1 MCAMDRS
8 SDDSLSQSVRDALN
22 HIKELYHSSPV
33 SVCVRNDR
41 HEVLYANSSF
51 QQVYDFFQLESNKSI
66 FSGNSVKL
74 EYILSQFEF
83 DCMSLGKGCVLCKN
97 FSCGDY
103 YFQVRMECMF
113 ISDECLYVLWQI
125 NLLIQLPLVG
135 RKIEFPDNPNADVSF
150 EFVISKIPVRNLAVL
165 SFSIL
170 GFTYAET
177 AFYVDLP
184 VSTVRKRVE
193 KSREIIKESF
203 SSYSIFIMHIY
214 KTKRIFFFVDFVSE
228 LFDVKHL

>member
-8 SDDSLSQSVRDALN
+8 SDDSFSQSVRDALN
-22 HIKELYHSSPV
+22 HIKELYNSSPV

-41 HEVLYANSSF
+41 NEVLYANSSF
-51 QQVYDFFQLESNKSI
+51 QQMYDFFQLESSKSI

-97 FSCGDY
+97 FSCGEY

-135 RKIEFPDNPNADVSF
+135 RKISFGDNPNADFNF
-150 EFVISKIPVRNLAVL
+150 ELAISKIPVRNLPAL
-165 SFSIL
+165 SFYIL
-170 GFTYAET
+170 GFTYEEA

-193 KSREIIKESF
+193 KSREIIKENF
-203 SSYSIFIMHIY
+203 RSYNIFIMHIY
-214 KTKRIFFFVDFVSE
+214 KTKKIFFFVDFVSE
-228 LFDVKHL
+228 LFDVKKM

>member
-1 MCAMDRS
+1 

-22 HIKELYHSSPV
+22 HIKELYNSSPV

-41 HEVLYANSSF
+41 NEVLYANSSF
-51 QQVYDFFQLESNKSI
+51 QQMYDFFQLESSKSI

-97 FSCGDY
+97 FSCGEY

-135 RKIEFPDNPNADVSF
+135 RKINFGDNPNADFNF
-150 EFVISKIPVRNLAVL
+150 ELAISKIPVRNLPAL
-165 SFSIL
+165 SFYIL
-170 GFTYAET
+170 GFTYEEA

-193 KSREIIKESF
+193 KSREIIKENF
-203 SSYSIFIMHIY
+203 RSYNIFIMHIY
-214 KTKRIFFFVDFVSE
+214 KTKKIFFFVDFVSE
-228 LFDVKHL
+228 LFDVKKM